1 MRLLASHAHVHID
14 VLTADRSVGLEFKQ
28 IYPQF
33 SYNKHLPLLSKWEDS
48 QSQIEASDVV
58 FCCLPHGTT
67 QEIISILAKSSAA
80 KIIDLSA
87 DFRLKDINSYAKWYG
102 KEHAAPELQ
111 KEAVYGLSEVRYNDV
126 VTCLSVCMQY
136 CSRVV
141 TFHVS
146 IQLFTIYPPTTLP
159 SIYLSIH
166 PLSLSS
172 NYSTSIYMYP

>member
-1 MRLLASHAHVHID
+1 MRLLASHAHVQID

-111 KEAVYGLSEVRYNDV
+111 KEAVYGLSEVRYNDL

-136 CSRVV
+136 FTNTRVY
-141 TFHVS
+141 TASHHLS
-146 IQLFTIYPPTTLP
+146 TYLLP
-159 SIYLSIH
+159 YHLSVYLSIH
-166 PLSLSS
+166 PLTLSS
-172 NYSTSIYMYP
+172 NYSTSIYMHP

>member
-1 MRLLASHAHVHID
+1 MRLLASHKHVHID

-33 SYNKHLPLLSKWEDS
+33 SYNKHLPLLSKWEDT

-87 DFRLKDINSYAKWYG
+87 DFRLKDVNSYAKWYG
-102 KEHAAPELQ
+102 KEHAAPDLQ
-111 KEAVYGLSEVRYNDV
+111 KEAVYGLSEVRYISIYLYR
-126 VTCLSVCMQY
+126 CLSVCVCY
-136 CSRVV
+136 
-141 TFHVS
+141 VS
-146 IQLFTIYPPTTLP
+146 LCMPF
-159 SIYLSIH
+159 
-166 PLSLSS
+166 
-172 NYSTSIYMYP
+172 YSVI

>member
-111 KEAVYGLSEVRYNDV
+111 KEAVYGLSEVRYNDL

-141 TFHVS
+141 TFPCVYTASHH
-146 IQLFTIYPPTTLP
+146 LYTYYR
-159 SIYLSIH
+159 SIYLCIYPSI
-166 PLSLSS
+166 
-172 NYSTSIYMYP
+172 N